1 MSGLKLSEQIRVGL
15 AIGGQITLSR
25 EAAVA
30 LIKVLEDLEQHPRR
44 INLLMAD
51 MSARQRRSEE
61 RNELLIRDLFLIAF
75 CLVVLGWTLAGVL

>member
-51 MSARQRRSEE
+51 WEARRRRMEE
-61 RNELLIRDLFLIAF
+61 RNDLLIRDLFLIAF
-75 CLVVLGWTLAGVL
+75 CLTVLGWTLAGVL

>member
-1 MSGLKLSEQIRVGL
+1 MSSLKLSEQIRVGL

-30 LIKVLEDLEQHPRR
+30 LIKVVEDLEQHPRR

-51 MSARQRRSEE
+51 MSARQRRLEE

-75 CLVVLGWTLAGVL
+75 WTCRVFVPP